1 MNRLHTRVS
10 KILDKTMTLEDILD
24 GFSNRS
30 GEKKYIVIPELHEY
44 VKELLAYSPGLKFA
58 HKHDNELWVYLE
70 DNPYVLGY
78 IGWADY
84 QEWVSGEK
92 KYMVASRNICN
103 EKYASYNDQ
112 HSMHTSINLKTILS
126 KAKKA
131 MRPINPIEIA
141 EMEVKS
147 IENKFKRG
155 VKDKSNIADNLW
167 SEIRFNNDDALKKE
181 FRNILKSDYKF
192 VQPELKHKLQECFK
206 AIDVSKEAKAKTLHV
221 HFVRAYDKYGD
232 GELHFEVIDVNNLQ
246 TNTPQVVKEIK
257 RYTEAEMPEDILGKV
272 SVLNITDVD
281 EYVEDVGYNTGDG
294 MFYVVK

>member
-1 MNRLHTRVS
+1 MNKLHTRVS
-10 KILDKTMTLEDILD
+10 KILDRTMTLEEIL
-24 GFSNRS
+24 S
-30 GEKKYIVIPELHEY
+30 GSKHDNTFIIPELHEY

-58 HKHDNELWVYLE
+58 YKHDNELWVYLE

-141 EMEVKS
+141 EMEVRS
-147 IENKFKRG
+147 IEDKFKRG
-155 VKDKSNIADNLW
+155 VNDKRNIADNLW
-167 SEIRFNNDDALKKE
+167 SGIQSNRPQLQRE

-206 AIDVSKEAKAKTLHV
+206 AMDVSKEANAKTLHV

>member
-10 KILDKTMTLEDILD
+10 KILDRTMTLEEIL
-24 GFSNRS
+24 S
-30 GEKKYIVIPELHEY
+30 GSKHDNTFIIPELHEY

-58 HKHDNELWVYLE
+58 RKRDHELWVYLE

-141 EMEVKS
+141 EMEVRS
-147 IENKFKRG
+147 IEDKFKRG
-155 VKDKSNIADNLW
+155 INDKKNIAENLW
-167 SEIRFNNDDALKKE
+167 SKIRFDDDYALKRE
-181 FRNILKSDYKF
+181 LRNIIKSDYKF

-206 AIDVSKEAKAKTLHV
+206 AIDVSKEANAKTLHV

-246 TNTPQVVKEIK
+246 NNTPQVVKEIK
-257 RYTEAEMPEDILGKV
+257 RYTEAEMPEDIMGKV

>member
-1 MNRLHTRVS
+1 
-10 KILDKTMTLEDILD
+10 
-24 GFSNRS
+24 
-30 GEKKYIVIPELHEY
+30 

-58 HKHDNELWVYLE
+58 YKHDNELWVYLE

-141 EMEVKS
+141 EMEVRS
-147 IENKFKRG
+147 IEDKFKRG
-155 VKDKSNIADNLW
+155 INDKRNIADNLW
-167 SEIRFNNDDALKKE
+167 SKIRYNDDVLQRE

-192 VQPELKHKLQECFK
+192 AQPELKHQLQECFK

-246 TNTPQVVKEIK
+246 SNTPQVVKEIK

>member
-10 KILDKTMTLEDILD
+10 KILDRTMTLEEIL
-24 GFSNRS
+24 S
-30 GEKKYIVIPELHEY
+30 GSKSAPFVIPELHEY

-58 HKHDNELWVYLE
+58 HKRDNELWVYLE

-141 EMEVKS
+141 EMEVRS
-147 IENKFKRG
+147 IEDKFKRG
-155 VKDKSNIADNLW
+155 VSDKSNIADNLW
-167 SEIRFNNDDALKKE
+167 SNIRFDDEDALKRE
-181 FRNILKSDYKF
+181 LRNIIRSDYKF
-192 VQPELKHKLQECFK
+192 AQPELKHKLQECFK
-206 AIDVSKEAKAKTLHV
+206 AMDVSKEAKAKTLHV

-246 TNTPQVVKEIK
+246 TTTPQVVKEIK

>member
-10 KILDKTMTLEDILD
+10 KILDKTMTLEEIL
-24 GFSNRS
+24 S
-30 GEKKYIVIPELHEY
+30 GERKHICAIIPELHEY

-58 HKHDNELWVYLE
+58 YKHDNELWVYLE

-141 EMEVKS
+141 EMEVRS
-147 IENKFKRG
+147 IEDKFKRG
-155 VKDKSNIADNLW
+155 ISDKRNIADNLW
-167 SEIRFNNDDALKKE
+167 SKIRYGDDVLQIE

-206 AIDVSKEAKAKTLHV
+206 AMDVSKEANAKTLHV

>member
-10 KILDKTMTLEDILD
+10 KILDRTMTLEEIL
-24 GFSNRS
+24 S
-30 GEKKYIVIPELHEY
+30 GSKHDNTFIIPELHEY

-58 HKHDNELWVYLE
+58 RKHDHELWVYLE

-141 EMEVKS
+141 EMEVRS
-147 IENKFKRG
+147 IEDKFKRG
-155 VKDKSNIADNLW
+155 VNDKSNIADNLW
-167 SEIRFNNDDALKKE
+167 SKIRFDEDDALKRE

-192 VQPELKHKLQECFK
+192 VQPELKHKLQECFE
-206 AIDVSKEAKAKTLHV
+206 AIDASKEAKAKTLHV

-246 TNTPQVVKEIK
+246 NNTPQVVKEIK

>member
-141 EMEVKS
+141 EMEVRS
-147 IENKFKRG
+147 IEDKFKKGINNKR
-155 VKDKSNIADNLW
+155 NIADNLW
-167 SEIRFNNDDALKKE
+167 SKIRYCDDVLQRE

-192 VQPELKHKLQECFK
+192 VQPELKHQLQECFK
-206 AIDVSKEAKAKTLHV
+206 AIDVSKEANAKTLHV